1 MPKPIILLKR
11 GILRLTGVDRKNFLQ
26 GLITNDINLLTPL
39 HSLYSALLSPQ
50 GKFLHDFF
58 LIEEGDA
65 VLLDTQKDQIDA
77 LKKRLGL
84 YKLRAQV
91 TLEDVSDDYAV
102 FALPD
107 YQGGD
112 AGQTEEWK
120 GGIRFVDPRLSLLGA
135 RWVVKY
141 IPKRFQ
147 KVDVI
152 RQTHSESCAAY
163 QQQQDPSSRTNPEG
177 QHPHSLKDEGYKNI
191 CSDFLY
197 QEDDETYE
205 LSRVK
210 LGIPEAGKDM
220 IADRSIPLEAGLQDL
235 NAIGWTKGC
244 YLGQELVARTKY
256 RGEIR
261 KRLLPV
267 EIVISSPEDLEIIW
281 SMRCEPR
288 ASSLSPKEI
297 SKATR
302 DDTWQSPPC
311 QATPRPDHSLRGE
324 APIIGENGDKVGELY
339 SLQATSGIA
348 RLRLEDLQRPLFI
361 GAIPLKPFIPS
372 WIKL

>member
-58 LIEEGDA
+58 LIEERDA
-65 VLLDTQKDQIDA
+65 VFLDTQKDQIDA

-91 TLEDVSDDYAV
+91 ILEDVSDDYAV

-107 YQGGD
+107 HQGGN
-112 AGQTEEWK
+112 AGQTEEWQ

-135 RWVVKY
+135 RWVVKH
-141 IPKRFQ
+141 IPKEFQ
-147 KVDVI
+147 NAAAS
-152 RQTHSESCAAY
+152 RTH
-163 QQQQDPSSRTNPEG
+163 TNPEG

-288 ASSLSPKEI
+288 ASPLSPKET
-297 SKATR
+297 SEASR
-302 DDTWQSPPC
+302 DDTQQPRPRH
-311 QATPRPDHSLRGE
+311 AAPRPDNSLRGE

-361 GAIPLKPFIPS
+361 GAIPIKPCIPS

>member
-1 MPKPIILLKR
+1 M
-11 GILRLTGVDRKNFLQ
+11 
-26 GLITNDINLLTPL
+26 
-39 HSLYSALLSPQ
+39 
-50 GKFLHDFF
+50 
-58 LIEEGDA
+58 
-65 VLLDTQKDQIDA
+65 
-77 LKKRLGL
+77 
-84 YKLRAQV
+84 
-91 TLEDVSDDYAV
+91 TLEDVSEDYTV

-107 YQGGD
+107 HQGGN
-112 AGQTEEWK
+112 AGQTEEWQ

-135 RWVVKY
+135 RWVVKH
-141 IPKRFQ
+141 IPQQFQ
-147 KVDVI
+147 KVNVVK
-152 RQTHSESCAAY
+152 RMHGEPPAAY
-163 QQQQDPSSRTNPEG
+163 HQDASHGTNMNPEERHL
-177 QHPHSLKDEGYKNI
+177 QSLKDEGYKNI

-235 NAIGWTKGC
+235 NAIDWTKGC

-267 EIVISSPEDLEIIW
+267 EIVISSPADLEIIW

-288 ASSLSPKEI
+288 VTSLSSKET
-297 SKATR
+297 SELKRDNTR
-302 DDTWQSPPC
+302 QSHPNHTV
-311 QATPRPDHSLRGE
+311 APRSDNSLRGE
-324 APIIGENGDKVGELY
+324 VTIIGENGNKVGELY
-339 SLQATSGIA
+339 SLQTASGIA

-361 GAIPLKPFIPS
+361 GAFPLKPYIPS